1 MAFRFFR
8 RRQKTVI
15 IIMVVLMV
23 SFLVGFQGL
32 NSLMRPSRSG
42 RVIAQLRNGHKIK
55 NRDIRLAL
63 SDVEIISSDPRL
75 VSSALKRILA
85 DGRGLAA
92 AETYAILLAEA
103 SDVTLVRQ
111 EEVDAYLD
119 DREVTGVPYAELI
132 SRLRARGI
140 PEKELRAALAR
151 QLLVHKSFFQALVDT
166 PLSEPRLRRR
176 FVDITEKVTLRV
188 VKIPAEPFLAD
199 VPEPAAEAVQQ
210 QFARYQNTLAGED
223 QSADAFAFGYKRPNR
238 VDVQY
243 LFVRRDLVERVMR
256 IPAEQAR
263 EYFIDHQ
270 HDEDFLEQ
278 LGPIEK
284 DEDGETPDLIAPVRF
299 SDVREAIVRKL
310 RQDAVRAKLNDIL
323 STTEQHLWATSRHDG
338 SAGASYE
345 QALAKMTLP
354 AEAAL
359 SRRLATVRI
368 DRKPL
373 GEALATLAEAANL
386 AAISFPYGTQDGRAV
401 DAQTRVKLRK
411 KDITLGEALAAICKQ
426 LKWPE
431 LTWARCTAFTGANDV
446 LFAVGPA
453 RSLPFEVGQTGLLA
467 KGQVAR
473 HPVLGRALT
482 GGNRPALLA
491 QLAFQKDV
499 FSEVARETSAVY
511 RPRMRV
517 VGDEGGTLLWR
528 IVEAR
533 PSEMP
538 QTMTDDI
545 AQEVIG
551 DLKSVQAMALAEEAG
566 AKLLDR
572 AAKRSLEKAAK
583 SADFDS
589 SETDPLVRRTLLG
602 GRPQSNPLPGVRLS
616 AASFDKFMTAGFD
629 LIDKRELLDDE
640 SDKAPAVMAVV
651 SLPLERTVCV
661 IELLAHEPATADEYR
676 LARSEL
682 LGILRYEHM
691 RRAFTAWFSREA
703 VIERTGFRPRG

>member
-15 IIMVVLMV
+15 IIMVALMV

-32 NSLMRPSRSG
+32 NSLMRPSRTG
-42 RVIAQLRNGHKIK
+42 RVIARLRNGHKIK

-63 SDVEIISSDPRL
+63 SDVEMISSEPSL
-75 VSSALKRILA
+75 VSPALESILA
-85 DGRGLAA
+85 GGRGMAA
-92 AETYAILLAEA
+92 AEVYAILLAEA
-103 SDVTLVRQ
+103 FDVGSVRQ
-111 EEVDAYLD
+111 EEVDAYLNT
-119 DREVTGVPYAELI
+119 RGVTGVRYAELI

-151 QLLVHKSFFQALVDT
+151 QLLVYKSFFQALVDT
-166 PLSEPRLRRR
+166 PPSEPRLRRR
-176 FVDITEKVTLRV
+176 FVDVTEKVTLRV

-199 VPEPAAEAVQQ
+199 VPEPAAEAVQR
-210 QFARYQNTLAGED
+210 QFDRYQNALAGED
-223 QSADAFAFGYKRPNR
+223 QSADSFAFGYKRPSR

-243 LFVRRDLVERVMR
+243 LFVRRDLVERVTR

-278 LGPIEK
+278 LGPLEE
-284 DEDGETPDLIAPVRF
+284 DEDGEAPDLIAPVRF

-323 STTEQHLWATSRHDG
+323 STTERHLWAMGRQG
-338 SAGASYE
+338 GAGASYE

-359 SRRLATVRI
+359 SRRLATVGI

-386 AAISFPYGTQDGRAV
+386 AAISFPYGTQDGHAV
-401 DAQTRVKLRK
+401 DARTRVKLRK
-411 KDITLGEALAAICKQ
+411 KDITLGEVLAAICKQ

-431 LTWARCTAFTGANDV
+431 LTWARCTAFAGAEDV
-446 LFAVGPA
+446 LFAAGPA
-453 RSLPFEVGQTGLLA
+453 RSLPFEVGQTGLVTL
-467 KGQVAR
+467 GQVAR

-482 GGNRPALLA
+482 GGSQPAPLA
-491 QLAFQKDV
+491 LLAFQKDV
-499 FSEVARETSAVY
+499 FREADQEASAAY
-511 RPRMRV
+511 RPHMQV
-517 VGDEGGTLLWR
+517 MGDEGGTLLWR

-533 PSEMP
+533 PAEVSH
-538 QTMTDDI
+538 TMTDDI

-551 DLKSVQAMALAEEAG
+551 DLKAVQAMALAEEAG
-566 AKLLDR
+566 AKLLDQ

-583 SADFDS
+583 SADYDS

-602 GRPQSNPLPGVRLS
+602 GQPESNPLPGVRLS
-616 AASFDKFMTAGFD
+616 PASFDKFMTAAFD

-676 LARSEL
+676 QARSDL
-682 LGILRYEHM
+682 LGIMRYEHM
-691 RRAFTAWFSREA
+691 RRAFAAWFSREA
-703 VIERTGFRPRG
+703 VIERTGYRPRG